1 MIEPVNVTSLNVR
14 FAVTAEDDIEYLP
27 TIPPTYWR
35 LLVEPSVAVITA
47 LEDTFD
53 MVAADVCESPPC
65 CPSTPPTRL
74 LPVIVPAVETLVR
87 MHVPHRPARPPTY
100 VPAELVIAKPFRVMP
115 EIVIA
120 VDAVVPVLCQPNSA
134 PTFPSVETVSLIVT
148 EDNVMSRNVAPPDTS
163 LKMPQPARST
173 AA

>member
-53 MVAADVCESPPC
+53 MVAADVLSSPC

-87 MHVPHRPARPPTY
+87 MHVPHRPARPPVN
-100 VPAELVIAKPFRVMP
+100 VPAEFVIAKPFRVMS

-120 VDAVVPVLCQPNSA
+120 LVPDPLCQPNSD
-134 PTFPSVETVSLIVT
+134 PTFPLVETVSLIVT
-148 EDNVMSRNVAPPDTS
+148 EVNVKSRKVAPPDTD
-163 LKMPQPARST
+163 LKIPQPV
-173 AA
+173 

>member
-1 MIEPVNVTSLNVR
+1 M
-14 FAVTAEDDIEYLP
+14 
-27 TIPPTYWR
+27 PPTYWR
-35 LLVEPSVAVITA
+35 LLVEPNVAVITA

-134 PTFPSVETVSLIVT
+134 PTFPGLAETGSFIVT
-148 EDNVMSRNVAPPDTS
+148 EDSVKLRNAAPPETN